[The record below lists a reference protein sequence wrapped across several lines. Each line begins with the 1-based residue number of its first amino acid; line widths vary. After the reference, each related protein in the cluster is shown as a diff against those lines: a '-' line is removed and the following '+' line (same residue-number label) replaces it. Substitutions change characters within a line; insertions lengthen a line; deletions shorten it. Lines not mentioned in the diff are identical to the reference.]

1 MKSCL
6 KEYLTP
12 VKYAQMATSRNENRK
27 QGKIKET
34 TSEET
39 DFFFLMCNL
48 LIWSRNF
55 TIQNSHPRTVQ
66 PSYKKIMI
74 KHQCFKKVYDCL
86 VGQHL

>member
-39 DFFFLMCNL
+39 DFFF
-48 LIWSRNF
+48 F
-55 TIQNSHPRTVQ
+55 DV
-66 PSYKKIMI
+66 
-74 KHQCFKKVYDCL
+74 
-86 VGQHL
+86 

>member
-39 DFFFLMCNL
+39 DFFFLMCNMRARFL
-48 LIWSRNF
+48 F
-55 TIQNSHPRTVQ
+55 
-66 PSYKKIMI
+66 
-74 KHQCFKKVYDCL
+74 CFLKR
-86 VGQHL
+86 VGGLATEEKDITQKTGEREWV